1 MIKLLHFAD
10 AHIDMANYG
19 RHDPDSGLPVRAMD
33 YLKSLDTI
41 VEAAIEEKVDLV
53 VFAGDAYKD
62 RNPAPTYQR
71 EWDKRMM
78 QLSRAEIPNIVL
90 VGNHDMSPSHQRAH
104 ALTEL
109 KTLEVPYIYV
119 IDEPTLMGPDELDGL
134 QIQVLALPWI
144 TRSGMVA
151 YLDMDMS
158 DPGKIYTEL
167 ESKVSGLIDGW
178 MEEID
183 ANLPT
188 VFTAHAT
195 IQGAK
200 YGAERTVMLGGD
212 LVLSPALVKD
222 KRLDYVAL
230 GHIHKPQNL
239 NEGEQPPIIYPGS
252 IERID
257 FGEEEDKKFYMIVEL
272 EKGEDTQFE
281 WHELKDIRPF
291 KTIRH
296 TIESDQDVTKA
307 ILAKMTPPDD
317 MAGAVIRLILEY
329 PREWESLIDE
339 AALRETA
346 AQAFEFHLV
355 KRPQMEARVRLPED
369 KAVGAYSHEE
379 LLEHYW
385 KSAHVEEDQRQP
397 LMDIAKE
404 VMNSLNEDKG

>member
-19 RHDPDSGLPVRAMD
+19 RHDPDSGLPVRVMD

-62 RNPAPTYQR
+62 RNPAPTFQR

-78 QLSRAEIPNIVL
+78 ELSRAEIPTVVL

-109 KTLEVPYIYV
+109 KTLEVPHIHV
-119 IDEPTLMGPDELDGL
+119 IDEPTFLGPDELGGL
-134 QIQVLALPWI
+134 QVQILALPWI

-151 YLDMDMS
+151 FLDMELS
-158 DPGKIYTEL
+158 DPSKVYAEL
-167 ESKVSGLIDGW
+167 ETKVSDLINDW
-178 MEEID
+178 ADELDPE
-183 ANLPT
+183 LPT

-212 LVLSPALVKD
+212 LVLSPGLVKD

-230 GHIHKPQNL
+230 GHIHKPQDL
-239 NEGEQPPIIYPGS
+239 NEGEQPPVIYPGS

-257 FGEEEDKKFYMIVEL
+257 FGEEDDKKYYIIVEL
-272 EKGEDTQFE
+272 EKGNANPD
-281 WHELKDIRPF
+281 WRELKDIRPF
-291 KTIRH
+291 ITVKH
-296 TIESDQDVTKA
+296 LIESDKDVTKT
-307 ILAKMTPPDD
+307 ILAKMPS
-317 MAGAVIRLILEY
+317 AAKIEGAVVRLILEY
-329 PREWESLIDE
+329 PREWETLIDE

-369 KAVGAYSHEE
+369 KAVGAYSPEE

-397 LMDIAKE
+397 LMDMAKDII
-404 VMNSLNEDKG
+404 NSLNEDD